1 MGKMKWCFTLAF
13 ILAACGAATEET
25 SNDPPSVE
33 GMDPSQIE
41 KIMIQELL
49 DKPKGS
55 KKEAFNFQKTVKPIL
70 AKFKKQMLA
79 DKRKMQSSLNKDVAV
94 IKKCI
99 KKMKKSTRLGLLETE
114 DESADEKKKKKCPSD
129 KGVKK
134 CVQKMKKLKPKQRA
148 CKTLEKISKKDLDS
162 ILELIKKWNR
172 QKVRRRDCKLDR
184 GETKYHY
191 VDRLANHFTIK
202 LKKFEKQIALALKK
216 QKNGKKLKK
225 GCDLIKHYQRRLKT
239 VTCNRIKVANY
250 NCKCTKVIK
259 EKKICNIFNGCYS
272 ASVRAKKNNEKEIK
286 KKNAAA
292 KLEWRAIGRIEC
304 LLKVMGGKGSKKTS
318 KELMKCVKG
327 RQISTRPL
335 NLRYHRIPRKPK
347 CNL

>member
-1 MGKMKWCFTLAF
+1 MG
-13 ILAACGAATEET
+13 
-25 SNDPPSVE
+25 
-33 GMDPSQIE
+33 DPSQIE

-55 KKEAFNFQKTVKPIL
+55 KKQAFSFQKTVKPVL

-79 DKRKMQSSLNKDVAV
+79 DKRKMQASLDKDVAV

-99 KKMKKSTRLGLLETE
+99 KKMKKSTRLGLLETG
-114 DESADEKKKKKCPSD
+114 DESADEKKRKCPSD
-129 KGVKK
+129 KVVKK
-134 CVQKMKKLKPKQRA
+134 
-148 CKTLEKISKKDLDS
+148 
-162 ILELIKKWNR
+162 
-172 QKVRRRDCKLDR
+172 DCKLDR

-259 EKKICNIFNGCYS
+259 EKKICNIFNGCYA
-272 ASVRAKKNNEKEIK
+272 ASVRAKENNEKK
-286 KKNAAA
+286 
-292 KLEWRAIGRIEC
+292 
-304 LLKVMGGKGSKKTS
+304 
-318 KELMKCVKG
+318 
-327 RQISTRPL
+327 
-335 NLRYHRIPRKPK
+335 
-347 CNL
+347 